1 MLTELMRRLELG
13 ALLAVMLVLQCV
25 LFLWLVLRGIWMAVW
40 GTWACFWHAALLY
53 TQQGYR
59 WSAAWRMACRALD
72 SMDNIQP

>member
-40 GTWACFWHAALLY
+40 GTWACF
-53 TQQGYR
+53 
-59 WSAAWRMACRALD
+59 
-72 SMDNIQP
+72 